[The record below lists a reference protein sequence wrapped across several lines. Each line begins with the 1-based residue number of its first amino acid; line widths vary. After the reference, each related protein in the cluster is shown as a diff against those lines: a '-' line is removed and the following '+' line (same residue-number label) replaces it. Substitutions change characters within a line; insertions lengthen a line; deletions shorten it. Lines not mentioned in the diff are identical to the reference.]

1 MSLLDATYK
10 TTKYELP
17 LFFLCVKTNVGYIV
31 VADFIIQ
38 GETSEKIQEALDIL
52 KSWNP
57 QWQPNFFMT
66 DFSEAEIQAIT
77 VSFPSTTIYICVT
90 FIVNRHGKDG

>member
-1 MSLLDATYK
+1 M
-10 TTKYELP
+10 P
-17 LFFLCVKTNVGYIV
+17 LFFLYVKTNVGYIV

-38 GETSEKIQEALDIL
+38 GETSEKMQEALDIL

-77 VSFPSTTIYICVT
+77 VSFPSTTIYICD
-90 FIVNRHGKDG
+90 FHHEQAWER

>member
-57 QWQPNFFMT
+57 Q
-66 DFSEAEIQAIT
+66 
-77 VSFPSTTIYICVT
+77 
-90 FIVNRHGKDG
+90 